1 MPTEYKLAQDSIKC
15 DAAELR
21 CQLLDLAEFQWSQDP
36 AVSPV
41 GMTSRRAGSLCP
53 ASSCDGPDE
62 SESQMRD
69 PVNRE
74 KLTTAAAPAATAANT
89 SDSRVPLWEKI
100 PNISATI
107 AAPIV

>member
-1 MPTEYKLAQDSIKC
+1 MPTDYKLAQDSIKR
-15 DAAELR
+15 DAVELR
-21 CQLLDLAEFQWSQDP
+21 CQLRDVELQSPEGL

-41 GMTSRRAGSLCP
+41 GMTVGAVSLW
-53 ASSCDGPDE
+53 SSSSFDGPDE
-62 SESQMRD
+62 SGSQVRD
-69 PVNRE
+69 PVSRE

-100 PNISATI
+100 PNISATV